1 MLSFFDHQGNRK
13 YTSYEDKTLTQQ
25 TTSVFQSSPG
35 AGMAYQERDGKE
47 FLYVVNHDGHI
58 LEFIITNG
66 ATPKLTLNQKYLLGE
81 GNKGQHGAV
90 SSMNFDYAGNLVVTA
105 GRTYGNTAYTQVGS
119 KVQIERDHQD
129 LVIYTMPYPNQ
140 ENARAI
146 PASEAFRLLPERVA
160 HLDMG
165 AAELDLIIQGH
176 GGHGCAIDLYRPLQ
190 GAMFNTICLPFE
202 LNLGSLPADH
212 PLKNAKLQAYTELKL
227 ETVGGE
233 KMLEL
238 VFTDV
243 NDNIIRA
250 NTPYIIRPENDEGI
264 NHIIRFDGP
273 LVFTNTKGNA
283 VQKTEAGGTYSI
295 TYQGI
300 IPYQY
305 VEPKKPNGESLTMM
319 LVADNRLA
327 LMTSGG
333 NMLGFRGYFNL
344 NKPLQGIK
352 ARITNS
358 KGTTTNTTIV
368 VDGKKVNVEKYLQE
382 GRVYIRMGDSL
393 YTVDGQLVK

>member
-1 MLSFFDHQGNRK
+1 
-13 YTSYEDKTLTQQ
+13 
-25 TTSVFQSSPG
+25 
-35 AGMAYQERDGKE
+35 
-47 FLYVVNHDGHI
+47 
-58 LEFIITNG
+58 
-66 ATPKLTLNQKYLLGE
+66 
-81 GNKGQHGAV
+81 
-90 SSMNFDYAGNLVVTA
+90 
-105 GRTYGNTAYTQVGS
+105 
-119 KVQIERDHQD
+119 
-129 LVIYTMPYPNQ
+129 
-140 ENARAI
+140 
-146 PASEAFRLLPERVA
+146 
-160 HLDMG
+160 
-165 AAELDLIIQGH
+165 
-176 GGHGCAIDLYRPLQ
+176 
-190 GAMFNTICLPFE
+190 MFNTICLPFE

-273 LVFTNTKGNA
+273 LILTSTTGNA

-305 VEPKKPNGESLTMM
+305 VEPEKPNGESLTLM

-327 LMTSGG
+327 LMTSAG

-352 ARITNS
+352 ARITSS
-358 KGTTTNTTIV
+358 KNAPTNTTIV
-368 VDGKKVNVEKYLQE
+368 VDGKKVNVEKFLQE

-393 YTVDGQLVK
+393 YTLDGQKVE